1 MNEGSRVESDVEST
15 TGSSLTSTT
24 HEESLMW
31 AHTSEEEIECIQDS
45 NQMLYIPTSQIAITL
60 PTVTKPSADTSDIST
75 YFQDISLPALNV
87 LPNMVI
93 DHLNQSQHSNQ
104 QEQQP
109 PPQEQQQQEQQQQE
123 QQQQQTN
130 SNYIQQILSSD
141 INGDHTNYE
150 NDCIIEEN
158 DDTHLDLSASIES
171 AAERFENVIETI
183 DFDDEDDC
191 DGDQALDTADKCLN
205 SIVIMSS
212 EIIKPSVAQNENF
225 DQHQQQ
231 LLQQPPIVK
240 VLNGKIKRKRSS
252 SEKQSDSVLHTNKVR
267 CRILN
272 CSTCGVDAR
281 ITKAH
286 LNVLRAQKQKLREE
300 IKILKLKKRALANAA
315 GPM

>member
-60 PTVTKPSADTSDIST
+60 PTVTKPIADASDIST
-75 YFQDISLPALNV
+75 YFQDISFPALNV
-87 LPNMVI
+87 LPNMVL
-93 DHLNQSQHSNQ
+93 DHLNQSQHPNQ
-104 QEQQP
+104 PEQQP
-109 PPQEQQQQEQQQQE
+109 PLPQEQQQEEQQPQQP
-123 QQQQQTN
+123 N

-141 INGDHTNYE
+141 VNGDHTNFE
-150 NDCIIEEN
+150 NDCIIDEN
-158 DDTHLDLSASIES
+158 DDTLLELSPSVES
-171 AAERFENVIETI
+171 AADRFESVIETI
-183 DFDDEDDC
+183 DFDDVVDC
-191 DGDQALDTADKCLN
+191 DGDQALDTTDKCLN

-212 EIIKPSVAQNENF
+212 EIVEPSAAQNEIV
-225 DQHQQQ
+225 DDDDQQQ
-231 LLQQPPIVK
+231 QQLQQPPMVK
-240 VLNGKIKRKRSS
+240 VLNAKLKRKRLS
-252 SEKQSDSVLHTNKVR
+252 SEKQSDSVSHTNKVR

-272 CSTCGVDAR
+272 CSMCGVDAR

-286 LNVLRAQKQKLREE
+286 LDVLRAQKQKLREE
-300 IKILKLKKRALANAA
+300 IKILKLKKRALVNAA